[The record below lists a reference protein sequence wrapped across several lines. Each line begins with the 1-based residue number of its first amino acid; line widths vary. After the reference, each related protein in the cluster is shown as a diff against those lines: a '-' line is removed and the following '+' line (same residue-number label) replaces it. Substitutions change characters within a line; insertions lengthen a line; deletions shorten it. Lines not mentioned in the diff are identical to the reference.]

1 MTALIAGLAA
11 LLAGVQA
18 ATQAPAAPGATT
30 VLWVN
35 ACQAESA
42 RQSNANV
49 REACACT
56 AGLFAG
62 RMNDRQYAILGRIAR
77 HLSDEAG
84 LVAEMRAMTLD
95 GYDAQEIAAVGVLI
109 AELGPLVD
117 RVCGVL
123 E

>member
-1 MTALIAGLAA
+1 MTLILAVLAA
-11 LLAGVQA
+11 LLTGAQPAPTGGVA
-18 ATQAPAAPGATT
+18 RTT
-30 VLWVN
+30 LVWVN

-42 RQSNANV
+42 QRSTVNV

-62 RMNDRQYAILGRIAR
+62 RMSERQYLILGRIAH
-77 HLSDEAG
+77 HLSDGEG
-84 LVAEMRAMTLD
+84 LAAEMEAMTSE
-95 GYDAQEIAAVGVLI
+95 GYSAGEIARVGTLL
-109 AELGPLVD
+109 AELGPEVD

>member
-1 MTALIAGLAA
+1 MTVILAAFTALMAA
-11 LLAGVQA
+11 AQP
-18 ATQAPAAPGATT
+18 APAGDAARTT
-30 VLWVN
+30 LTWVN

-42 RQSNANV
+42 QRSNVNV

-62 RMNDRQYAILGRIAR
+62 RMTERQYAILGRIAN
-77 HLSDEAG
+77 HLSDREG
-84 LVAEMRAMTLD
+84 LVAEMQAMTLE
-95 GYDAQEIAAVGVLI
+95 GYDAGEISQVGMLI
-109 AELGPLVD
+109 AELGPEVD

>member
-1 MTALIAGLAA
+1 MTLILAALAA
-11 LLAGVQA
+11 LLAGAQPS
-18 ATQAPAAPGATT
+18 PADSPARTT
-30 VLWVN
+30 LVWVN

-42 RQSNANV
+42 QRSTVNV

-62 RMNDRQYAILGRIAR
+62 RMSARQYGILGRIAN
-77 HLSDEAG
+77 HLSDREG
-84 LVAEMRAMTLD
+84 LIEEMELMATQ
-95 GYDAQEIAAVGVLI
+95 GYSADEIARVGTLL
-109 AELGPLVD
+109 AELGPDVD